1 MIRWGII
8 APGTI
13 ANAFA
18 KEVKNTKDGVLAA
31 VYGRNENKAKEFS
44 KEYNI
49 EKYYSN
55 IDEFL
60 NDKNIDAVYI
70 ATPHNY
76 HMQYAKKCIEAK
88 KHILC
93 EKPFSYNYKTSKEVL
108 NLAKENNVFIMEALW
123 TLFLPAVNQAK
134 QWIEENKIGKVKLI
148 TANFGFKSEEDINS
162 RLYNPGL
169 AGGALLDVGI
179 YPILLSN
186 FIMNSFPKEI
196 KASAEFTS
204 TKVDE
209 SDTINLKYE
218 NGALASLTCSIVSDT
233 DNTAVIY
240 GEKGKIVI
248 PKFWSSKKCYLYL
261 GDIVEEYADS
271 YKEAGYKYEIEE
283 ANNRIK
289 NKDLESDIA
298 SHKITLELAKIMDEI
313 RRQIGLVYPFEKN

>member
-18 KEVKNTKDGVLAA
+18 KEVRNTEDGILTA
-31 VYGRNENKAKEFS
+31 VFGRNEEKAKEFA
-44 KEYNI
+44 KEYNL

-60 NDKNIDAVYI
+60 KCEEIDAVYI

-76 HMQYAKKCIEAK
+76 HMEYAKKCIKAK

-93 EKPFSYNYKTSKEVL
+93 EKPFSYNYKTSEEVL
-108 NLAKENNVFIMEALW
+108 KFAKENNIFVMEALW
-123 TLFLPAVNQAK
+123 TLFLPAVKQAK
-134 QWIEENKIGKVKLI
+134 KWIEEDKIGKIKLI
-148 TANFGFKSEEDINS
+148 TASFGFESEEDINS
-162 RLYNPGL
+162 RLYNPSL

-179 YPILLSN
+179 YPILFAN
-186 FIMNSFPKEI
+186 YIKDSFPKEI
-196 KASAEFTS
+196 KSVAEFTG

-209 SDTINLKYE
+209 SDIINFKYE
-218 NGALASLTCSIVSDT
+218 DGTLASLSCSISSEL

-248 PKFWSSKKCYLYL
+248 PKFWSAKESYLHL
-261 GDIVEEYADS
+261 GDKLEKYIDN
-271 YKEAGYKYEIEE
+271 YKDAGYKYEIEE
-283 ANNRIK
+283 VNRCL
-289 NKDLESDIA
+289 KDKVLESNLA
-298 SHKITLELAKIMDEI
+298 SHNITLKLAEIMDGI
-313 RRQIGLVYPFEKN
+313 RNQIGLVYPFE

>member
-18 KEVKNTKDGVLAA
+18 KEVIKTKDGVLTA
-31 VYGRNENKAKEFS
+31 VYGRNENKVKEFA
-44 KEYNI
+44 KDYNI

-60 NDKNIDAVYI
+60 NDENIDAVYI

-76 HMQYAKKCIEAK
+76 HMEYAKKCIEAK

-93 EKPFSYNYKTSKEVL
+93 EKPFSYNYKTSEEVL
-108 NLAKENNVFIMEALW
+108 NLARKSNLFIMEALW

-134 QWIEENKIGKVKLI
+134 KWIEEDKIGKVKLV
-148 TANFGFKSEEDINS
+148 TANFGFKSNEDINS
-162 RLYNPGL
+162 RLYNPCL

-179 YPILLSN
+179 YPILFSN
-186 FIMNSFPKEI
+186 FMIGSFPKKI
-196 KASAEFTS
+196 KADAEFTN

-209 SDTINLKYE
+209 SDIINLKYE
-218 NGALASLTCSIVSDT
+218 NGVLASLTCSISADT
-233 DNTAVIY
+233 DNTAIIY

-248 PKFWSSKKCYLYL
+248 PKFWSAKESYLYFE
-261 GDIVEEYADS
+261 DRTEEFIDS

-283 ANNRIK
+283 ANRCIK
-289 NKDLESDIA
+289 NKALESTIA
-298 SHKITLELAKIMDEI
+298 PHNITLELAKIMDEI
-313 RRQIGLVYPFEKN
+313 RNQIGLIYPFE

>member
-18 KEVKNTKDGVLAA
+18 KEVRNTKEGILKA
-31 VYGRNENKAKEFS
+31 VYGRNENKAKEFA
-44 KEYNI
+44 KAYNI
-49 EKYYSN
+49 ESYYSN

-60 NDKNIDAVYI
+60 KDENIDAVYI

-76 HMQYAKKCIEAK
+76 HMEYAKKCIEAK
-88 KHILC
+88 KHVLC
-93 EKPFSYNYKTSKEVL
+93 EKPFSYNCETTKEVL
-108 NLAKENNVFIMEALW
+108 NLAQENKVFIMEALW
-123 TLFLPAVNQAK
+123 TLFLPAVNQVK
-134 QWIEENKIGKVKLI
+134 QWIEEDKIGEVKLI
-148 TANFGFKSEEDINS
+148 TANFGFKSEENINS
-162 RLYNPGL
+162 RLYNPSL

-179 YPILLSN
+179 YPILFSN
-186 FIMNSFPKEI
+186 FIMSSCPKEI
-196 KASAEFTS
+196 KAIAEFTN

-209 SDTINLKYE
+209 SDIINLKYE
-218 NGALASLTCSIVSDT
+218 NGALASLTCSISADT

-248 PKFWSSKKCYLYL
+248 PKFWSAKESYLYL
-261 GDIVEEYADS
+261 GDGVEEYIDN

-283 ANNRIK
+283 ANNCIK
-289 NKDLESDIA
+289 NKNLESEIA

-313 RRQIGLVYPFEKN
+313 RNQIGLIYPFE